1 MKTMFSFIRCL
12 QCGHEIAADLCAS
25 RCDACGGLWLDAR
38 YDLDNLPTN
47 WPEIV
52 AQRPANLWRY
62 RELLP
67 FPEEFEFVTMGEG
80 WTPLTRAPGLEWE
93 TGHGGT
99 GGEIW
104 IKDERQSPTGSLKDR
119 QAAFTTST
127 LKAQGIK
134 EMVLASTGNAAAAY
148 AAYCARAGIKL
159 WVFLPSSVPAE
170 KMRELALYGAEV
182 VKITGTYDQAKEIA
196 ADFAARRGI
205 YKDHGAK
212 AIPGKES
219 MKTIALEIAEQLPPL
234 NPPRSRGGG
243 REASRERGREQE
255 ASRER
260 GREREASREQGRER
274 EASRERGR
282 EQEASRERG
291 REREASRERGK
302 DPQTSPL
309 RSGGERG
316 GVWNAPDW
324 YIQAVS
330 GGIGPLGVL
339 KGFTELYAAG
349 LIDRVPKLG
358 IVQVEGCAPMVQ
370 AWEHGLAQ
378 AAPVQPDTLVTVL
391 STGKPGMAYEILK
404 QACDQYGGAMVSV
417 SDGEAFRAMRRVA
430 RTEGFSMEPAASVAF
445 AGLDK
450 LLAESTIQPGERVVV
465 NCSGHTFSAEKHA
478 LEDRHVFHLKADIPT
493 TSQLSPEGLAM
504 TLEQLDEQI
513 TSIVVID
520 DNPNDSRL
528 IRRLL
533 QSYKKYR
540 IFEANNGLD
549 GIDLV
554 RQRRPDL
561 VMLDLSMPGTD
572 GFAVMEEIKADERT
586 REIPV
591 VIVSAKTLTSDEW
604 GFLHRYTD
612 SIWQKGNF
620 NARELVGHVAE
631 MLGDAGLPNE
641 AAQQVSTTTSTP
653 TQLEHPLEAFGQDQ
667 RPNILIV
674 DDHITDA
681 RLLRRLFEANH
692 HFRVTEAHS
701 AAEALNAIEDET
713 PDLIILDLTL
723 PDING
728 EELLDTLRQ
737 HEGTREVPVVIVSAK
752 DISPN
757 LRARL
762 VAQVDSVWSK
772 AVLDRSNLLAHVETI
787 LPE

>member
-1 MKTMFSFIRCL
+1 MKTIFSSIRCL
-12 QCGHEIAADLCAS
+12 QCGHEMKADLFVGQCT
-25 RCDACGGLWLDAR
+25 ACGGLWLDAR
-38 YDLDNLPTN
+38 YDLDKLPNN

-67 FPEEFEFVTMGEG
+67 FPEAFKFVSMGEG
-80 WTPLTRAPGLEWE
+80 FTPLTRAEGLEWE
-93 TGHGGT
+93 TGYAES

-104 IKDERQSPTGSLKDR
+104 IKDERQSPTGSFKDR
-119 QAAFTTST
+119 QAAFTVST

-182 VKITGTYDQAKEIA
+182 VKITGTYDQSKEIA
-196 ADFAARRGI
+196 ADFATRRGI

-234 NPPRSRGGG
+234 NPPRERGG
-243 REASRERGREQE
+243 RQ
-255 ASRER
+255 
-260 GREREASREQGRER
+260 
-274 EASRERGR
+274 
-282 EQEASRERG
+282 
-291 REREASRERGK
+291 K
-302 DPQTSPL
+302 TSPPQAGRGPL
-309 RSGGERG
+309 TSPPRSGGERG
-316 GVWNAPDW
+316 GGWQAPDW

-330 GGIGPLGVL
+330 GGLGPLGVL
-339 KGFTELYAAG
+339 KGFTELYAVG
-349 LIDRVPKLG
+349 LIDRIPKLG
-358 IVQVEGCAPMVQ
+358 IVQAEGCSPMVK
-370 AWEHGLAQ
+370 AWQQGKAHAD
-378 AAPVQPDTLVTVL
+378 PVQPDTLVTVL
-391 STGKPGMAYEILK
+391 STGNPGLAYEILK

-417 SDGEAFRAMRRVA
+417 SDGDAFRAMRRIA

-445 AGLDK
+445 AGLEK
-450 LLAESTIQPGERVVV
+450 LLGESIIQPGERVVV

-478 LEDRHVFHLKADIPT
+478 LEDRHVLHLKTDTPVAT
-493 TSQLSPEGLAM
+493 QLSPEGLAM

-533 QSYKKYR
+533 QSYKRYR
-540 IFEANNGLD
+540 VFEANNSLD

-554 RQRRPDL
+554 RQRQPDL

-572 GFAVMEEIKADERT
+572 GFAVIEELKADERT

-591 VIVSAKTLTSDEW
+591 VIVSAKTLTADEW
-604 GFLHRYTD
+604 GLLRRYAD

-620 NARELVGHVAE
+620 SARELVGHVVG
-631 MLGDAGLPNE
+631 MLSDEVLPNE
-641 AAQQVSTTTSTP
+641 AAQQEPFSTTTSN
-653 TQLEHPLEAFGQDQ
+653 QSNQYSLETFGQDQ
-667 RPNILIV
+667 RPRILVV
-674 DDHITDA
+674 DDYVTDA
-681 RLLRRLFEANH
+681 RLLRRLFEANRR
-692 HFRVTEAHS
+692 FRVTEAHS
-701 AAEALNAIEDET
+701 ATEALTAIDEKA
-713 PDLIILDLTL
+713 PDLIVLDLIL

-728 EELLDTLRQ
+728 EELLGMLRQ
-737 HEGTREVPVVIVSAK
+737 RDETCNVPVVIVSAK
-752 DISPN
+752 DITPG
-757 LRARL
+757 LRTQLA
-762 VAQVDSVWSK
+762 AQVDSVWSK
-772 AVLDRSNLLAHVETI
+772 AVLDRSSLLAHVETI

>member
-1 MKTMFSFIRCL
+1 MKTTFKSIRCL
-12 QCGHEIAADLCAS
+12 QCGHELEADLFTT
-25 RCDACGGLWLDAR
+25 RCNACGGLWLDAR
-38 YDLDNLPTN
+38 YDLDVLPEN
-47 WPEIV
+47 WPQVV

-62 RELLP
+62 WELLP
-67 FPEEFEFVTMGEG
+67 FPEEFSFVTMGEG
-80 WTPLTRAPGLEWE
+80 WTPLTRALGLEWE
-93 TGHGGT
+93 TGHGET

-119 QAAFTTST
+119 QATFTVST
-127 LKAQGIK
+127 LKAQSIK

-148 AAYCARAGIKL
+148 AAYCARAGIKV

-182 VKITGTYDQAKEIA
+182 IKVTGTYDQTKKVA

-205 YKDHGAK
+205 YKDQGAK

-234 NPPRSRGGG
+234 SSPPRVGGTEGG
-243 REASRERGREQE
+243 RRWQ
-255 ASRER
+255 
-260 GREREASREQGRER
+260 
-274 EASRERGR
+274 
-282 EQEASRERG
+282 
-291 REREASRERGK
+291 
-302 DPQTSPL
+302 
-309 RSGGERG
+309 
-316 GVWNAPDW
+316 APDW

-339 KGFTELYAAG
+339 KGFTELYTAG

-358 IVQVEGCAPMVQ
+358 IVQAEGCSPMVQ
-370 AWEHGLAQ
+370 AWKQGKAQ
-378 AAPVQPDTLVTVL
+378 ADPVQPDTLVTVL
-391 STGKPGMAYEILK
+391 STGEPGMAYEILK

-417 SDGEAFRAMRRVA
+417 SDGDAFRAMRRVA

-450 LLAESTIQPGERVVV
+450 LLAESHIRPGERVVV

-478 LEDRHVFHLKADIPT
+478 LEDRHVFHLKTDIPA

-533 QSYKKYR
+533 QSYKQYR
-540 IFEANNGLD
+540 VFEANNSLD

-554 RQRRPDL
+554 RQRQPDL
-561 VMLDLSMPGTD
+561 VMLDLSMPDTD
-572 GFAVMEEIKADERT
+572 GFAVMEELKADERT

-591 VIVSAKTLTSDEW
+591 VIVSAKTLTSNEW
-604 GFLHRYTD
+604 EFLRRYTD

-620 NARELVGHVAE
+620 SARELIGHVAE
-631 MLGDAGLPNE
+631 MLGDEIQSGK
-641 AAQQVSTTTSTP
+641 AAQQASHPTSSSTQP
-653 TQLEHPLEAFGQDQ
+653 DAPPLETFGQDQ
-667 RPNILIV
+667 RPNILVV
-674 DDHITDA
+674 DDYVTDA
-681 RLLRRLFEANH
+681 RLLRRLFEASH
-692 HFRVTEAHS
+692 RFSVTEAHS
-701 AAEALNAIEDET
+701 ATEALDAIEERP
-713 PDLIILDLTL
+713 PDLIILDLIL

-728 EELLDTLRQ
+728 EDLLGMLRQ
-737 HEGTREVPVVIVSAK
+737 RKRTQDVPVVVVSAK
-752 DISPN
+752 DISPR
-757 LRARL
+757 LRAQL
-762 VAQVDSVWSK
+762 AAQVDSVWSK